1 MAEMLYLVGESEI
14 IVNGPAGCPAVD
26 ITPGCPF
33 LIRSIRNPFNLRSL
47 IYHCREHTTCPLN

>member
-1 MAEMLYLVGESEI
+1 MAEMLYLIGESEI

-33 LIRSIRNPFNLRSL
+33 LVRYLFATLSIYGL
-47 IYHCREHTTCPLN
+47 